1 MAYFSLKMVSHP
13 VKLPKQYKLLEILV
27 INATINNNDVLFV
40 GIYRAPNATGTD
52 YYRKLEEEFNSLCM
66 WATIEC
72 NTLILTGDLN
82 LDRLRPERTEGNIL
96 LSLEEVYG
104 LECLIKDPTRITP
117 TSETLLDVNLTNK
130 PELFKTSGALN
141 PEMSDHHLVYGIMK
155 ERVSQHERK
164 VVTFRST
171 RTLDVE
177 KLNED
182 LSCAPWNVMDSFDTL
197 DEKYLSWESLLNAT
211 VEKHMPTKRM
221 RFRKVDVPYM
231 TPEWKRAIKMKR
243 KFAKQYAQSRTEEN
257 WELKRIWR
265 NKANWKQKADDLK
278 AKPSEFYKTFRPF
291 LSDKKQPAS
300 EIHIKTNG
308 RIEKDQEKVANV
320 LANYFSTMAND
331 IGGAGVNSLTED
343 DLSSHSSV
351 TNICNAN
358 KSNRKNL
365 CFKPLSSNLVQLA
378 LEKLNII
385 EGISQYL
392 KDSFPIWT

>member
-1 MAYFSLKMVSHP
+1 MAYFSSKMVSRH
-13 VKLPKQYKLLEILV
+13 VKLPKHYKLLEVLA

-40 GIYRAPNATGTD
+40 GIYRTPKATGTD

-66 WATIEC
+66 WATMEC

-82 LDRLRPERTEGNIL
+82 LDRLRPERTEGKML

-117 TSETLLDVNLTNK
+117 TSETLLDVILTNK
-130 PELFKTSGALN
+130 PELFKTSGVLN
-141 PEMSDHHLVYGIMK
+141 PEMSDHHLVYWIMK

-182 LSCAPWNVMDSFDTL
+182 LSCAPWNVMDTFDTL
-197 DEKYLSWESLLNAT
+197 DEKYLLWESLLNT
-211 VEKHMPTKRM
+211 IVEKHMPTKRM

-231 TPEWKRAIKMKR
+231 TPKWKRAIKMKR
-243 KFAKQYAQSRTEEN
+243 TFAKKYVQSRTEEN

-265 NKANWKQKADDLK
+265 NKATSYRRKAIKEYWKQKADDLK
-278 AKPSEFYKTFRPF
+278 AKPSELYKTFRPF

-300 EIHIKTNG
+300 EIHIKANG

-320 LANYFSTMAND
+320 LANYFSTMTND
-331 IGGAGVNSLTED
+331 IGGAGVNS
-343 DLSSHSSV
+343 
-351 TNICNAN
+351 
-358 KSNRKNL
+358 
-365 CFKPLSSNLVQLA
+365 
-378 LEKLNII
+378 
-385 EGISQYL
+385 
-392 KDSFPIWT
+392 

>member
-1 MAYFSLKMVSHP
+1 M
-13 VKLPKQYKLLEILV
+13 
-27 INATINNNDVLFV
+27 LFV

-66 WATIEC
+66 WATMEC

-82 LDRLRPERTEGNIL
+82 LDRLRPERTEGKIL

-117 TSETLLDVNLTNK
+117 TSETLLDVILTNK

-197 DEKYLSWESLLNAT
+197 DEKYLFWESLLNT
-211 VEKHMPTKRM
+211 IVEKHMPTKRM

-231 TPEWKRAIKMKR
+231 TPEWKRAIKNEEEICQ
-243 KFAKQYAQSRTEEN
+243 AICSKQNRGKLAAQEN
-257 WELKRIWR
+257 M
-265 NKANWKQKADDLK
+265 
-278 AKPSEFYKTFRPF
+278 
-291 LSDKKQPAS
+291 
-300 EIHIKTNG
+300 
-308 RIEKDQEKVANV
+308 EK
-320 LANYFSTMAND
+320 
-331 IGGAGVNSLTED
+331 
-343 DLSSHSSV
+343 
-351 TNICNAN
+351 
-358 KSNRKNL
+358 
-365 CFKPLSSNLVQLA
+365 
-378 LEKLNII
+378 
-385 EGISQYL
+385 
-392 KDSFPIWT
+392 